1 MRNSG
6 ERYFWGCGRRTCI
19 MPIVLS
25 STCATSASP
34 APPGLVPVPTRPFM
48 HLSYREWKESSNSA
62 VSSMRLIIFNLTKI
76 SDVTR
81 PQHVVFPRNVFAFSY
96 TLITIDKIRTITIG
110 KWVMKTLASR
120 ETRSNG
126 TTSLFS
132 FCDSA
137 QNLTSEK
144 HDSYRLHA
152 GTSATSPLSASP
164 VSST

>member
-1 MRNSG
+1 MKPLLAIEVQHPDQGRARKCATR

-48 HLSYREWKESSNSA
+48 HLSYREWKESSNSS

-110 KWVMKTLASR
+110 KWVDEDIRKSR
-120 ETRSNG
+120 NSFKWNHI
-126 TTSLFS
+126 SLS
-132 FCDSA
+132 FPFA
-137 QNLTSEK
+137 IQHRT
-144 HDSYRLHA
+144 
-152 GTSATSPLSASP
+152 
-164 VSST
+164 